1 MIKYLLGSVFGG
13 FIALISA
20 YFKGK
25 SVANKQTES
34 ERIKEKNEI
43 LEEKIIKHETNNKIT
58 KQINKEVDDYS
69 DVDNLFDSLLYKE
82 D

>member
-34 ERIKEKNEI
+34 ERIKENNEI
-43 LEEKIIKHETNNKIT
+43 LKKKLIQHQTNNEID
-58 KQINKEVDDYS
+58 KQINKEVDDYANVN
-69 DVDNLFDSLLYKE
+69 DLVDSLLHK
-82 D
+82 

>member
-1 MIKYLLGSVFGG
+1 MIKYLLGSIGS
-13 FIALISA
+13 FIALVSV

-34 ERIKEKNEI
+34 ERIKENSEI
-43 LEEKIIKHETNNKIT
+43 LEEKLIKHQTNNEIA

-69 DVDNLFDSLLYKE
+69 DVDDLIDSLLYKG

>member
-1 MIKYLLGSVFGG
+1 MIKYLLGSIGS
-13 FIALISA
+13 FIALVSV

-43 LEEKIIKHETNNKIT
+43 LEEKIIKHETNNEIT

-69 DVDNLFDSLLYKE
+69 DVDNLVDSLLHKG

>member
-1 MIKYLLGSVFGG
+1 MIKYLLGSIGS
-13 FIALISA
+13 FIALVSV

-34 ERIKEKNEI
+34 ERIKERNEI

-58 KQINKEVDDYS
+58 KQINEEVDDYS
-69 DVDNLFDSLLYKE
+69 DVDNLIDSLLYKE

>member
-69 DVDNLFDSLLYKE
+69 DVDNLVDSLLHKE

>member
-58 KQINKEVDDYS
+58 KQINEEVDDYS
-69 DVDNLFDSLLYKE
+69 DVDNLVDSLLYKG

>member
-1 MIKYLLGSVFGG
+1 MIKYLLGSIGS
-13 FIALISA
+13 FIALVSV

-58 KQINKEVDDYS
+58 KQINEEVDDYS
-69 DVDNLFDSLLYKE
+69 DVDNLVDSLLYKG

>member
-13 FIALISA
+13 FIALIGA

-34 ERIKEKNEI
+34 ERIKENNEI

-58 KQINKEVDDYS
+58 KQINKEVDDCS
-69 DVDNLFDSLLYKE
+69 DVNDLIDSLLYKG

>member
-1 MIKYLLGSVFGG
+1 MIKYLLGSIGS
-13 FIALISA
+13 FIALVSV

-34 ERIKEKNEI
+34 ERIKENSEI
-43 LEEKIIKHETNNKIT
+43 LEEKLIKHQTNNEIA

-69 DVDNLFDSLLYKE
+69 DVDNLVDSLLYKG

>member
-1 MIKYLLGSVFGG
+1 MIKYLLGSIGS
-13 FIALISA
+13 FIALISI

-34 ERIKEKNEI
+34 ERIKENSEI
-43 LEEKIIKHETNNKIT
+43 LEEKLIKHQTNNEIA

-69 DVDNLFDSLLYKE
+69 DVDDLIDSLLYKG

>member
-43 LEEKIIKHETNNKIT
+43 LKEKIIKHERNNKIT

-69 DVDNLFDSLLYKE
+69 DVDNLIDSLLYKA

>member
-1 MIKYLLGSVFGG
+1 MIKYLLGSIGS
-13 FIALISA
+13 FIALVSV

-34 ERIKEKNEI
+34 ERIKENSEI
-43 LEEKIIKHETNNKIT
+43 LEEKLIKHQTNNEIA

-69 DVDNLFDSLLYKE
+69 DVNDLIDSLLYKG

>member
-34 ERIKEKNEI
+34 ERIKENNEI
-43 LEEKIIKHETNNKIT
+43 LKKIIIKHETNNKIT
-58 KQINKEVDDYS
+58 KQINKEVDDCF
-69 DVDNLFDSLLYKE
+69 DVNDLVDSLLYKG

>member
-43 LEEKIIKHETNNKIT
+43 LKKEIIKHETNNKIT

-69 DVDNLFDSLLYKE
+69 DVDNLVDSLLHKE

>member
-69 DVDNLFDSLLYKE
+69 DVDNLVDSLLYKE

>member
-43 LEEKIIKHETNNKIT
+43 LEKEIIKHETNNKIT

-69 DVDNLFDSLLYKE
+69 DVDNLVDSLLHKE

>member
-1 MIKYLLGSVFGG
+1 MIKYLIGSIGS
-13 FIALISA
+13 FIALVSI

-34 ERIKEKNEI
+34 ERIKENSEI
-43 LEEKIIKHETNNKIT
+43 LEEKLIKHQTNNEIA

-69 DVDNLFDSLLYKE
+69 DVNDLIDSLLYKG

>member
-1 MIKYLLGSVFGG
+1 MIKYLLGSIGS
-13 FIALISA
+13 FIALVSI

-34 ERIKEKNEI
+34 ERIKENSEILKGKLIKHRTNNEI
-43 LEEKIIKHETNNKIT
+43 A

-69 DVDNLFDSLLYKE
+69 DVDDLIDSLLYKG

>member
-58 KQINKEVDDYS
+58 KQINKEVDYYS
-69 DVDNLFDSLLYKE
+69 DVDNLVDSLLHKE

>member
-1 MIKYLLGSVFGG
+1 MIKYLLGSIGS
-13 FIALISA
+13 FIALISI

-34 ERIKEKNEI
+34 ERIKENSEILKKKLIEHKTNNEI
-43 LEEKIIKHETNNKIT
+43 A

-69 DVDNLFDSLLYKE
+69 DVDDLIDSLLYKG

>member
-1 MIKYLLGSVFGG
+1 MIKYLIGSIGS
-13 FIALISA
+13 FIALVSI

-34 ERIKEKNEI
+34 ERIKENNEI
-43 LEEKIIKHETNNKIT
+43 LEEKLIKHQTNNEIA

-69 DVDNLFDSLLYKE
+69 DVDDLIDSLLYKE

>member
-34 ERIKEKNEI
+34 ERIKENNEI
-43 LEEKIIKHETNNKIT
+43 LREKLIEHETNNKID

-69 DVDNLFDSLLYKE
+69 DVDDLIDSLLYKE

>member
-1 MIKYLLGSVFGG
+1 MIKYLLGSIGS
-13 FIALISA
+13 FIALVSV

-34 ERIKEKNEI
+34 ERIKENSEI
-43 LEEKIIKHETNNKIT
+43 LEEKLIKHQTNNEIA

-69 DVDNLFDSLLYKE
+69 DVDDLIDSLLFKE

>member
-1 MIKYLLGSVFGG
+1 MIKYLLGSIGS
-13 FIALISA
+13 FIALVSV

-34 ERIKEKNEI
+34 ERIKENSEI
-43 LEEKIIKHETNNKIT
+43 LEEKLIKHKTNNEIA

-69 DVDNLFDSLLYKE
+69 DVDNLVDSLLHKG

>member
-1 MIKYLLGSVFGG
+1 MIKYLIGSIGS
-13 FIALISA
+13 FIALVSI

-34 ERIKEKNEI
+34 ERIKENSEI
-43 LEEKIIKHETNNKIT
+43 LEEKLIKHQTNNEIA

-69 DVDNLFDSLLYKE
+69 DVDDLIDSLLYKG

>member
-1 MIKYLLGSVFGG
+1 MIKYLLGSIGS
-13 FIALISA
+13 FIALVSV

-34 ERIKEKNEI
+34 ERIKENSEILKGKLIKHRTNNEI
-43 LEEKIIKHETNNKIT
+43 A

-69 DVDNLFDSLLYKE
+69 DVDDLIDSLLYKG

>member
-1 MIKYLLGSVFGG
+1 MIKYLLGSIGS
-13 FIALISA
+13 FIALVSI

-34 ERIKEKNEI
+34 ERIKENSEI
-43 LEEKIIKHETNNKIT
+43 LEEKLIKHQTNNEIA

-69 DVDNLFDSLLYKE
+69 DVDDLIDSLLYKG

>member
-34 ERIKEKNEI
+34 ERIKENNEI
-43 LEEKIIKHETNNKIT
+43 LKKKLIQHQTNNEID
-58 KQINKEVDDYS
+58 KQINKEVDDYANVN
-69 DVDNLFDSLLYKE
+69 DLIDSLLHK
-82 D
+82 

>member
-1 MIKYLLGSVFGG
+1 MIKYLLGSIAS
-13 FIALISA
+13 FIALVSI

-34 ERIKEKNEI
+34 ERIKENSQILKEKLTKHKINNEI
-43 LEEKIIKHETNNKIT
+43 D

-69 DVDNLFDSLLYKE
+69 NVNDLIDSLLHK
-82 D
+82 

>member
-1 MIKYLLGSVFGG
+1 MIKYLLGSIGS
-13 FIALISA
+13 FIALVSI

-34 ERIKEKNEI
+34 ERIKENSEI
-43 LEEKIIKHETNNKIT
+43 LEEKLIKHQTNNEIA

-69 DVDNLFDSLLYKE
+69 DVNDLIDSLLYKG

>member
-1 MIKYLLGSVFGG
+1 MIKYLIGSIGS
-13 FIALISA
+13 FIALVSI

-34 ERIKEKNEI
+34 ERIKENSEI
-43 LEEKIIKHETNNKIT
+43 LEEKLIKHQTNNEIA

-69 DVDNLFDSLLYKE
+69 DVDDLIDSLLYKE